1 MHITVQLTSHSDASR
16 GETERLAEIFPVEFK
31 RNGTARAE
39 FLREIAE
46 AVRAIARAHNAKFEV
61 EHPRRTV

>member
-1 MHITVQLTSHSDASR
+1 MTITVQLTSHSDPSR

-46 AVRAIARAHNAKFEV
+46 AVRAIARAHNAKFKAV
-61 EHPRRTV
+61 HPGH

>member
-1 MHITVQLTSHSDASR
+1 MTITVQLTSHSEPLR

-39 FLREIAE
+39 FLRQIAD
-46 AVRAIARAHNAKFEV
+46 AVRAIARAHNAKFKAD
-61 EHPRRTV
+61 HPGH